1 MMMGIPKQA
10 AKVALFRT
18 GGDNPEIALSWY
30 FENMDTPG
38 NLHSL
43 FNFNLVMDEPLVAKK
58 ASNKDS
64 FP

>member
-1 MMMGIPKQA
+1 MMMGIPLQA

-18 GGDNPEIALSWY
+18 GGDNPEMALSWY

-38 NLHSL
+38 NLQEFL
-43 FNFNLVMDEPLVAKK
+43 YFNLVMDEPLVAKK
-58 ASNKDS
+58 VSNKDS